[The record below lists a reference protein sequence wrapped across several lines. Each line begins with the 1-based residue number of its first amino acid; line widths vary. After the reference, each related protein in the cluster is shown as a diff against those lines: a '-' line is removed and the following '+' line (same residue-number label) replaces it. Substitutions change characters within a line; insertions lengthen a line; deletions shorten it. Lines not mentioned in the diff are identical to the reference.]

1 MSATRRLRALR
12 RRLPLRGVVNRVR
25 AYAPSLLLAASAA
38 GVAFLLASALFGT
51 KNAVFAPIAAVVA
64 TGLAAGQRMR
74 RAVEISAGVVVGL
87 AAADLLSR
95 WLGVGPLQLTL
106 AVLVAMTIAVAA
118 RPSGLMANQAAVA
131 AVVVMA
137 LAPYLDAGPW
147 VRLGDAL
154 VGGVVAVA
162 LNAVAAPDPY
172 RLARSVTAT
181 ALGRLGDVLRK
192 AARAVETGSLAGA
205 EEALEDM
212 NALDDARTDI
222 AEALAATRERLA
234 WRQVERRERRFA
246 VRTVTSVASRVVIM
260 LSTGRALCR
269 AAANLVRHSDPR
281 TEMRADGSTVA
292 SGHVEAL
299 DELVRAVE
307 ELQRWVTGSADA
319 EDVRTWALRA
329 ATTAS
334 AQLPG
339 SHASAVL
346 VGQVRSA
353 AVDLLRATG
362 ATQPQAVSAVEEAAG
377 RADRLGG

>member
-1 MSATRRLRALR
+1 MGASRRLQALR
-12 RRLPLRGVVNRVR
+12 RRVALRSMARRVR
-25 AYAPSLLLAASAA
+25 AHAPSLLLAASAA
-38 GVAFLLASALFGT
+38 GLAFLVAGLLFGT
-51 KNAVFAPIAAVVA
+51 QNAVFAPIAAVVS
-64 TGLAAGQRMR
+64 TGLAAGQRVR
-74 RAVEISAGVVVGL
+74 RATEISGGVVVGL

-137 LAPYLDAGPW
+137 LAPYLEVSAW
-147 VRLGDAL
+147 VRLGDAI
-154 VGGVVAVA
+154 VGGIVAVV
-162 LNAVAAPDPY
+162 LNAVASPDPY
-172 RLARSVTAT
+172 RLSRAVTASV
-181 ALGRLGDVLRK
+181 LGRLADALRK
-192 AARAVETGSLAGA
+192 AARAVETGSLAKA

-212 NALDDARTDI
+212 NALDDARSEI
-222 AEALAATRERLA
+222 REALAATRERLA
-234 WRQVERRERRFA
+234 WRQVERRERHFA
-246 VRTVTSVASRVVIM
+246 VRTVTAVASRVVIM

-269 AAANLVRHSDPR
+269 AAANLVRHRD
-281 TEMRADGSTVA
+281 ADDGEPAVSA
-292 SGHVEAL
+292 GHVQAL
-299 DELVRAVE
+299 QEVVRAVE
-307 ELQRWVTGSADA
+307 ELQRWVTGNADA

-334 AQLPG
+334 GLLPG

-362 ATQPQAVSAVEEAAG
+362 ATQAEAVAAVEDAAG
-377 RADRLGG
+377 QADRLGG